1 MEIFTG
7 NDVRKENYQRK
18 TDRVLRNVVLFL

>member
-7 NDVRKENYQRK
+7 NDVQKENHQRK
-18 TDRVLRNVVLFL
+18 TDRVRRNVVLFL

>member
-7 NDVRKENYQRK
+7 NDIQKENYQRK
-18 TDRVLRNVVLFL
+18 TDRVRRNVVLFL

>member
-7 NDVRKENYQRK
+7 NDVQKENYQRK
-18 TDRVLRNVVLFL
+18 TDLVRRNVVLFL

>member
-7 NDVRKENYQRK
+7 NEVQKENYQRK
-18 TDRVLRNVVLFL
+18 TDRVRRNVVLFL